1 MSALHRAPICFDIHI
16 FRSYSPLKRS
26 AIQQK
31 KTVRDQLAQ
40 GSLFIELGRENISVM
55 KPDEQD
61 EMNEWHEALLR
72 VRYAETDKMGVVYHA
87 NYLVWFEIGRTEFCR
102 ARGFS
107 YRDLEEDEN
116 AFLVVA
122 ESYCRYK
129 APAYYDDELIVRTHI
144 TELRRR
150 SLRFG
155 YEIVRV
161 SDGVVIAEGET
172 GHVVTDAT
180 GRVRTLPQGFAE
192 LLLSPPVE
200 LENQGEPV
208 PETSPA

>member
-1 MSALHRAPICFDIHI
+1 MMNPNELEEA
-16 FRSYSPLKRS
+16 
-26 AIQQK
+26 
-31 KTVRDQLAQ
+31 DQ
-40 GSLFIELGRENISVM
+40 
-55 KPDEQD
+55 
-61 EMNEWHEALLR
+61 WHEALLR

-87 NYLVWFEIGRTEFCR
+87 NYLIWFEIGRTEFCR

-155 YEIVRV
+155 YEIVRA
-161 SDGVVIAEGET
+161 SDGQVVAEGET
-172 GHVVTDAT
+172 GHVITDSN
-180 GRVRTLPQGFAE
+180 GRVRSFPEGYAQR
-192 LLLSPPVE
+192 LLAVPLTKPHLS
-200 LENQGEPV
+200 GEIV
-208 PETSPA
+208 PSKTAPE

>member
-1 MSALHRAPICFDIHI
+1 MNP
-16 FRSYSPLKRS
+16 
-26 AIQQK
+26 
-31 KTVRDQLAQ
+31 
-40 GSLFIELGRENISVM
+40 G
-55 KPDEQD
+55 EQEFQD
-61 EMNEWHEALLR
+61 EWHEALLR

-87 NYLVWFEIGRTEFCR
+87 NYLIWFEIGRTEFCR

-161 SDGVVIAEGET
+161 SDAVVIAEGET
-172 GHVVTDAT
+172 GHVVTDAN

-200 LENQGEPV
+200 PQDSGDPV
-208 PETSPA
+208 PDISPE

>member
-1 MSALHRAPICFDIHI
+1 MMNQSDEDI
-16 FRSYSPLKRS
+16 L
-26 AIQQK
+26 
-31 KTVRDQLAQ
+31 D
-40 GSLFIELGRENISVM
+40 
-55 KPDEQD
+55 
-61 EMNEWHEALLR
+61 EWHETIVR
-72 VRYAETDKMGVVYHA
+72 VRYSETDKMGVVYHA

-107 YRDLEEDEN
+107 YRDMEENEN

-129 APAYYDDELIVRTHI
+129 APAYYDDELLVRTHI

-155 YEIVRV
+155 YEIVRA
-161 SDGVVIAEGET
+161 SDGTVIAEGET

-180 GRVRTLPQGFAE
+180 GRVRSLPPGYSE
-192 LLLSPPVE
+192 LLLSAPTDVPRP
-200 LENQGEPV
+200 GDPV
-208 PETSPA
+208 PANEAPL